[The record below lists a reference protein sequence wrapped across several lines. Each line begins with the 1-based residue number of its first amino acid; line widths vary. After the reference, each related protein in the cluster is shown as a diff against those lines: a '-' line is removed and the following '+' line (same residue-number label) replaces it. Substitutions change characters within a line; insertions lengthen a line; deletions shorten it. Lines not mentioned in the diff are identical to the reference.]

1 MVLKPSQFLYFMVQ
15 VSRKTLV
22 SFFSVSVFKFLRKEL
37 WLDQLRSGSHP
48 RLVKWGVNEVIYVV
62 GTDEIIADDGVKKV
76 TVSKKEKLSRP
87 NPQHLLYFDS
97 LCVKYY
103 LLCIL
108 NMFYPL
114 MFSMYIEIISHHLL
128 INIHFND
135 FCLLLKNLGNMLTS
149 TGPLKSFFVGVIVAD
164 NHTFITNKFVLFNSL
179 WLS

>member
-1 MVLKPSQFLYFMVQ
+1 M
-15 VSRKTLV
+15 
-22 SFFSVSVFKFLRKEL
+22 
-37 WLDQLRSGSHP
+37 
-48 RLVKWGVNEVIYVV
+48 NEVIYVV
-62 GTDEIIADDGVKKV
+62 GTDEIIADDSVKKV
-76 TVSKKEKLSRP
+76 TVSKKEKLSGP

-135 FCLLLKNLGNMLTS
+135 FCLLLNNLGNMLTS

-179 WLS
+179 